1 MATMKGVAFYGPRDV
16 RVEEVP
22 KPTIEEPTDVLLRI
36 DRAAICGTD
45 LHPYHGRLEIE
56 EGFVLGH
63 EYMGT
68 IEDKGDGVTQFEEGD
83 RVVGSFF
90 VSCGKCWFC
99 RRGLYM
105 KCIAI
110 RVFGLGMAFGDL
122 SGAQSEYMRVPEAD
136 LTLRKMP
143 DNGLDDEDILFVG
156 DILTTGYDAVRKA
169 GMQPGDVV
177 AVVGCGPVGLC
188 TLMSARA
195 LGAGR
200 VVAIDMV
207 PERLKLAES
216 LGAIPVNPKE
226 NDPEDVVRE
235 MTEWRGADVVVDA
248 VGHESA
254 LASTF
259 SLVRQGG
266 TISLPGMY
274 VEDQADDPDRR
285 HVAEE
290 HQHRHRRRQH
300 PGPHGRAARA
310 GPRRPHRPE
319 GDHLAPPAAERGA
332 EGLRAVRPQGGAE
345 GRARPEGVA
354 RKVVRKER

>member
-1 MATMKGVAFYGPRDV
+1 MAKMKGVAFYGPGDV

-22 KPTIEEPTDVLLRI
+22 RPEMEESGDVLLRI
-36 DRAAICGTD
+36 DRSAICGTD
-45 LHPYHGRLEIE
+45 LHPYHGRLMIE

-68 IEDKGDGVTQFEEGD
+68 IEQKGDAVTQFEEGD

-105 KCIAI
+105 KCMAI

-136 LTLRKMP
+136 MTLRKMP
-143 DNGLDDEDILFVG
+143 ENGLGDEDVLFVG

-200 VVAIDMV
+200 VVGIDMV
-207 PERLKLAES
+207 EDRLKLAES

-226 NDPEDVVRE
+226 NDPEDVIRE

-254 LASTF
+254 FASTF

-274 VEDQADDPDRR
+274 VEDHATVPI
-285 HVAEE
+285 
-290 HQHRHRRRQH
+290 
-300 PGPHGRAARA
+300 
-310 GPRRPHRPE
+310 
-319 GDHLAPPAAERGA
+319 GDMWLKNIN
-332 EGLRAVRPQGGAE
+332 LVT
-345 GRARPEGVA
+345 GVA
-354 RKVVRKER
+354 NIQGHMDELLELVRDGRIDPKVIITHRLSLDEAPKGYELFDQKQALKVVLDPRA

>member
-1 MATMKGVAFYGPRDV
+1 MKGLAYYGPRDV

-68 IEDKGDGVTQFEEGD
+68 IEDKGAGVSQFEEGD

-110 RVFGLGMAFGDL
+110 RVFGLGMVFGDL
-122 SGAQSEYMRVPEAD
+122 MGAQSEYMRVPEAD

-143 DNGLDDEDILFVG
+143 EDGLEDDDILFVG

-169 GMQPGDVV
+169 GMQPGDLV

-216 LGAIPVNPKE
+216 LGAITVNPKDS
-226 NDPEDVVRE
+226 DPEDAIRE

-259 SLVRQGG
+259 NLVRQGG

-274 VEDQADDPDRR
+274 VEDETSIPIGDMWLKNINLACGVANIQGHMDELLELVRDRR
-285 HVAEE
+285 IDPTAIIS
-290 HQHRHRRRQH
+290 HRL
-300 PGPHGRAARA
+300 PLSDGPKGYELFDAKEA
-310 GPRRPHRPE
+310 
-319 GDHLAPPAAERGA
+319 L
-332 EGLRAVRPQGGAE
+332 
-345 GRARPEGVA
+345 
-354 RKVVRKER
+354 KVVLDPKA

>member
-1 MATMKGVAFYGPRDV
+1 MKGLAYFGPRDV

-22 KPTIEEPTDVLLRI
+22 KPAIEEPTDVLLRI

-45 LHPYHGRLEIE
+45 LHPYHGRIEIE

-68 IEDKGDGVTQFEEGD
+68 IEDKGDAVTQFEEGD

-90 VSCGKCWFC
+90 VNCGKCWFC

-122 SGAQSEYMRVPEAD
+122 PGAQSEYLRVPEAD
-136 LTLRKMP
+136 LTLRKIP
-143 DNGLDDEDILFVG
+143 EDGLEDDDILFIG

-169 GMQPGDVV
+169 NMQPGDLV
-177 AVVGCGPVGLC
+177 AIVGCGPVGLC

-216 LGAIPVNPKE
+216 LGAVTVNPKD

-274 VEDQADDPDRR
+274 VEDEAP
-285 HVAEE
+285 V
-290 HQHRHRRRQH
+290 
-300 PGPHGRAARA
+300 PI
-310 GPRRPHRPE
+310 
-319 GDHLAPPAAERGA
+319 GDMWLKNIT
-332 EGLRAVRPQGGAE
+332 LTC
-345 GRARPEGVA
+345 GVA
-354 RKVVRKER
+354 NIQGHMDELLELVRDKRIDPKAIISHRLPLSEGPKGYELFDAKEALKVVLDPRA

>member
-1 MATMKGVAFYGPRDV
+1 MQALTFYGPRDV
-16 RVEEVP
+16 RVEDVP
-22 KPTIEEPTDVLLRI
+22 KPAIEEPTDVLLRI

-68 IEDKGDGVTQFEEGD
+68 IEDKGDAVSQFEEGD

-90 VSCGKCWFC
+90 VACGKCWFC
-99 RRGLYM
+99 RRGLFM
-105 KCIAI
+105 KCMAI
-110 RVFGLGMAFGDL
+110 RVFGLGMVFGDL
-122 SGAQSEYMRVPEAD
+122 PGAQAEYMRVPEAD

-143 DNGLDDEDILFVG
+143 DDGLDDEDVLFVG

-169 GMQPGDVV
+169 ELQPGDTV

-188 TLMSARA
+188 TIMSARA

-207 PERLKLAES
+207 PERLHLAEK
-216 LGAIPVNPKE
+216 LDAVPVNPKE
-226 NDPEDVVRE
+226 TDPEDVVRG

-274 VEDQADDPDRR
+274 VEDEATVPIGDMWLKNINVMCGVANIQGHMDELLELVRERRIDPA
-285 HVAEE
+285 VIIS
-290 HQHRHRRRQH
+290 HRLPLEQ
-300 PGPHGRAARA
+300 G
-310 GPRRPHRPE
+310 PE
-319 GDHLAPPAAERGA
+319 GYELFDSKQAL
-332 EGLRAVRPQGGAE
+332 
-345 GRARPEGVA
+345 
-354 RKVVRKER
+354 KVVLDPRSH

>member
-1 MATMKGVAFYGPRDV
+1 MKGLAYYGPRDV

-22 KPTIEEPTDVLLRI
+22 KPTIEEPSDVLLRI
-36 DRAAICGTD
+36 DRTAICGTD

-68 IEDKGDGVTQFEEGD
+68 IEDKGDAVTLFEEGD

-90 VSCGKCWFC
+90 VACGKCWFC
-99 RRGLYM
+99 RRGIYM
-105 KCIAI
+105 KCTGI

-122 SGAQSEYMRVPEAD
+122 PGAQSEYMRVPEAD
-136 LTLRKMP
+136 LTLRKIP
-143 DNGLDDEDILFVG
+143 ENGLEDDDILFVG

-169 GMQPGDVV
+169 NMQPGDLV
-177 AVVGCGPVGLC
+177 AIVGCGPVGLC

-200 VVAIDMV
+200 IVAIDMV
-207 PERLKLAES
+207 PERLKLAET
-216 LGAIPVNPKE
+216 LGALTVNPKE
-226 NDPEDVVRE
+226 DDPEDVIRE
-235 MTEWRGADVVVDA
+235 LTEWRGADVVVDA

-259 SLVRQGG
+259 NLVRQGG

-274 VEDQADDPDRR
+274 VEDEASFPI
-285 HVAEE
+285 
-290 HQHRHRRRQH
+290 
-300 PGPHGRAARA
+300 
-310 GPRRPHRPE
+310 
-319 GDHLAPPAAERGA
+319 GDMWLKNMNI
-332 EGLRAVRPQGGAE
+332 VC
-345 GRARPEGVA
+345 GVA
-354 RKVVRKER
+354 NIQGHMDELLELVRDKRIDPKAIISHRLPLSEAPKGYELFDSKEALKVVLDPKA